1 MVDVT
6 VIGERD
12 VIPAGFTCVDFTS
25 DTRKFRYII
34 YNVVGGII
42 SWQSG
47 KNLAVGFIMLPFTN
61 IRSSSMI

>member
-47 KNLAVGFIMLPFTN
+47 
-61 IRSSSMI
+61 